1 MELIHEARPLDV
13 VTGDTWVEYRL
24 RVPTRDWSERLAM
37 AVVEMDDGWVVG
49 VESGKWRQRQA
60 RPSHKY
66 E

>member
-1 MELIHEARPLDV
+1 M

-49 VESGKWRQRQA
+49 SGKLKVEA
-60 RPSHKY
+60 ETGTSHSHKY